1 MATSSIDEHVV
12 IRDTA
17 AAKRLLAAFEE
28 ADKRGQTIRPHT
40 IKELIAIE
48 KAVKEYKQWL
58 RRKSK
63 KDMIIQYDN

>member
-12 IRDTA
+12 IRDVA

-40 IKELIAIE
+40 IKEKIAME
-48 KAVKEYKQWL
+48 KAAKEYIKCL
-58 RRKSK
+58 RCQSRLNK
-63 KDMIIQYDN
+63 